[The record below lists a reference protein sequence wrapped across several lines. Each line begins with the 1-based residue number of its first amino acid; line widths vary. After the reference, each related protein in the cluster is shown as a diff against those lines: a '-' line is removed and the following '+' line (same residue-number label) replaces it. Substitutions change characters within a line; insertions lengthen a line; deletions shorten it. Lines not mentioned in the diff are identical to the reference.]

1 VPRSDLLRRPGEVV
15 PIRQPVQRP
24 SHTPRYQASGHP
36 AGPENPAYTNSVKL
50 LERESALAELA
61 RLADQARD
69 GDGRLVLVAGEAG
82 VGKTTLV
89 ERFQRDLRDARW
101 SWSACDGLFTPL
113 PLGPLFDVAGQLG
126 GKLAELCAAGTDR
139 ERLFAA
145 LLSQLSEPGTLDIVV
160 VEDVHWADE
169 ATVDLLRFLGRRLKC
184 TQVLVIATYRDEGL
198 SPGHPL
204 RLALGDLAG
213 AVRRLSLAPLSA
225 DAVRQLS
232 AGGEIDPVRLFELT
246 GGNPFFVTEVLAAG
260 MHEVPH
266 AARDAVLARAARLSA
281 RPRELLDFAA
291 LLGARFDLLAVESLE
306 PGAAGLLDEVLA
318 SGLLAEDGMR
328 VRFRHEMARLA
339 VEQAIPGYRRQAL
352 HARIMAGLTALG
364 SADDARMAFHAE
376 GAGNPQAVLRYAAV
390 AAKRAAEL
398 GSHREAFAHYERAL
412 RAADTLQ
419 SRAMAREAA
428 AAGLGRGDD
437 GDDLAGTADAA
448 PPAGADVIDRAKLY
462 DRLAREASL
471 IDRWQDAA
479 EATSRAIGLW
489 HQAGNRLRE
498 GDAMT
503 RLSTVL
509 RWLCRGDDANAM
521 AEAAIEALIPLG
533 PSAELASAYA
543 ERAMQQAGTGHFGEA
558 LHLVDRA
565 AEMAEALG
573 LDSVLSDVLNTRG
586 CVHILGGGDAA
597 PHLRE
602 ALRIAVAA
610 TLQKQAGR
618 AFGNLYCNY
627 SRQRMFAEAEEV
639 FAEGIAYCQDHD
651 IPAYARCLRGERVV
665 VLERSGRWDEAAA
678 LGERLLAAT
687 ATAANRLDPLMSVGL
702 VRARRGDERAW
713 ECLDEAIAIAD
724 GSSEPQYIISVSL
737 ARAEAHWL
745 AGKPDLARRDVE
757 RAAAV
762 AGSGSPWDRGGI
774 AAWLRRTGSMRQPP
788 AGGYAAPFQWEA
800 DGAPERAAQAWNA
813 LGCRYEAALA
823 LAETKDERLLR
834 DALATFT
841 DLGADAA
848 VRVTRLKMRRLG
860 FKSIPAGPRPT
871 TKAGP
876 FGLTTREQ
884 EILGMLQADL
894 TNAEIAERLFISPKT
909 VDHHVSAVLG
919 KLGVQSRRAAAAHA
933 ARLGFTIP
941 ASPGSPATLSVAQG
955 AVSVGNRDLKVGRAS
970 RSAETRHL
978 IASNATAT
986 TGPMRAETGRL
997 LHVHHILVLPRA
1009 PPRPA
1014 DLRGRRRSGRR
1025 GRHAD
1030 ARGPCGP
1037 GGPAAQRHPAGRRR
1051 YRPVGDR
1058 HSGRRP
1064 HDHQRV
1070 RDLAGGLDRGGR
1082 GDHGGGY
1089 RGPL

>member
-1 VPRSDLLRRPGEVV
+1 
-15 PIRQPVQRP
+15 
-24 SHTPRYQASGHP
+24 
-36 AGPENPAYTNSVKL
+36 VKL

-69 GDGRLVLVAGEAG
+69 GDGRLVMVAGEAG
-82 VGKTTLV
+82 VGKTTLI
-89 ERFQRDLRDARW
+89 ERFQRELKDARW

-126 GKLAELCAAGTDR
+126 GRLAELCAAGADR
-139 ERLFAA
+139 ERLFGA
-145 LLSQLSEPGTLDIVV
+145 LLSQLSEPGLLDIVV

-169 ATVDLLRFLGRRLKC
+169 ATVDLLRFLGRRLKG

-213 AVRRLSLAPLSA
+213 AVRRVSLAPLSA

-232 AGGEIDPVRLFELT
+232 AGGELDPVQLYELT

-328 VRFRHEMARLA
+328 LRFRHEMARLA
-339 VEQAIPGYRRQAL
+339 VEQAIPAYRRQAL

-364 SADDARMAFHAE
+364 CADDARMAFHAE
-376 GAGNPQAVLRYAAV
+376 GAGKPQAVLRYAT
-390 AAKRAAEL
+390 AAARRAAEL

-412 RAADTLQ
+412 RAAETLR
-419 SRAMAREAA
+419 SRALTRGAA
-428 AAGLGRGDD
+428 TPAGLGLGDD
-437 GDDLAGTADAA
+437 GDDLAGTTDAA
-448 PPAGADVIDRAKLY
+448 TPAAADVIAHAKLY
-462 DRLAREASL
+462 DGLAREASL
-471 IDRWQDAA
+471 IDRWLDAA
-479 EATSRAIGLW
+479 DATSRAIGLW
-489 HQAGNRLRE
+489 HQAGSRLRE

-509 RWLCRGDDANAM
+509 RWLCRGNDASAM

-533 PSAELASAYA
+533 PTAELASAYA
-543 ERAMQQAGTGHFGEA
+543 ERAMQQAGTGHYGEA
-558 LHLVDRA
+558 LHLIDLA

-573 LDSVLSDVLNTRG
+573 LDSVRSDVLNTRG

-610 TLQKQAGR
+610 ALQKQAGR
-618 AFGNLYCNY
+618 AFGNLYCHY

-665 VLERSGRWDEAAA
+665 ALERSGQWGEAAA

-687 ATAANRLDPLMSVGL
+687 VTAANRLDPLMSVGL

-713 ECLDEAIAIAD
+713 ECLDEAIAMAE
-724 GSSEPQYIISVSL
+724 GSSEPQYIIAVSL

-745 AGKPDLARRDVE
+745 AGKPDLARHDVE

-762 AGSGSPWDRGGI
+762 AEYGNPWDRGAI
-774 AAWLRRTGSMRQPP
+774 AAWLRRSGSLRQPP

-800 DGAPERAAQAWNA
+800 DGAPERAAQVWSA

-823 LAETKDERLLR
+823 LAGTTDEQLLR
-834 DALATFT
+834 DALAAFT
-841 DLGADAA
+841 DLGAVAA

-860 FKSIPAGPRPT
+860 FKSIPAGPRPA

-876 FGLTTREQ
+876 FGLTKREQ

-933 ARLGFTIP
+933 ARLGFTI
-941 ASPGSPATLSVAQG
+941 AAAPGSPASLS
-955 AVSVGNRDLKVGRAS
+955 
-970 RSAETRHL
+970 
-978 IASNATAT
+978 IA
-986 TGPMRAETGRL
+986 
-997 LHVHHILVLPRA
+997 
-1009 PPRPA
+1009 
-1014 DLRGRRRSGRR
+1014 
-1025 GRHAD
+1025 
-1030 ARGPCGP
+1030 
-1037 GGPAAQRHPAGRRR
+1037 
-1051 YRPVGDR
+1051 
-1058 HSGRRP
+1058 
-1064 HDHQRV
+1064 
-1070 RDLAGGLDRGGR
+1070 
-1082 GDHGGGY
+1082 
-1089 RGPL
+1089 